1 MRLNRTNTFL
11 ALTIFLGVVLACKF
25 SATTAN
31 ISGLK
36 IGKDKSV
43 ATESS
48 SFGPHDT
55 VYAVTDVSN
64 VPGKVKVK
72 GRLAIED
79 VEGQTRGPVP
89 GLEDTVELPGS
100 GTATFTF
107 SPAPAGWPKGKYK
120 LEVLLLTEDGEQK
133 DTKSTTFTVS

>member
-1 MRLNRTNTFL
+1 MGRNHLN
-11 ALTIFLGVVLACKF
+11 ALLGFGLLLSVVLACKF

-36 IGKDKSV
+36 IGKDENV
-43 ATESS
+43 SS
-48 SFGPHDT
+48 ETSTFGPKDT
-55 VYAVTDVSN
+55 IYAVANVSN

-79 VEGQTRGPVP
+79 VPGQRSGPVP
-89 GLEDTVELPGS
+89 GLEDTVELSNS

-107 SPAPAGWPKGKYK
+107 TPASAGWPKGKYK
-120 LEVLLLTEDGEQK
+120 LEVLLLTETGEQK
-133 DTKSTTFTVS
+133 DEKSTTFTVS